1 MYRRR
6 KLSPRD
12 LVSPRLR
19 PRSLAAPTPAVLGP
33 GSPSL
38 HRRPSGVSTTGPLRQ
53 VGSLRLPPAPPW
65 ALVPSSGLAVASTEY
80 ARLRA
85 LALAEGGD
93 PGMAIRT
100 ELTNAM
106 AVAESIDETVFFGI
120 NANTLSMDV
129 RAWDMWEHVCR
140 TQGTSPL
147 RTAAEAREFPERN
160 ARLLACLLLH
170 AFASGR
176 PRDRSR
182 LFIKPRSA
190 LAYPLAIVIA
200 ALPKRPVRRFSR
212 TLRAGRPGPQ
222 STVLCCLEW
231 LLRSVCHTLRKQTHS
246 GHDPHTASY
255 YRQHV

>member
-1 MYRRR
+1 
-6 KLSPRD
+6 
-12 LVSPRLR
+12 
-19 PRSLAAPTPAVLGP
+19 
-33 GSPSL
+33 
-38 HRRPSGVSTTGPLRQ
+38 
-53 VGSLRLPPAPPW
+53 
-65 ALVPSSGLAVASTEY
+65 
-80 ARLRA
+80 
-85 LALAEGGD
+85 
-93 PGMAIRT
+93 MAIRT

-200 ALPKRPVRRFSR
+200 ALLLLFNTTR
-212 TLRAGRPGPQ
+212 TTSGPPNTAAAVQ
-222 STVLCCLEW
+222 HNA
-231 LLRSVCHTLRKQTHS
+231 RTHS
-246 GHDPHTASY
+246 GPPSTGATITMDGVLG
-255 YRQHV
+255 RELVKGLNI